1 MILLSRS
8 VSSQALG
15 TTSFMTYPFRKLL
28 LFCSLACF
36 ICGQALGGNPS
47 LELITPPVG
56 TRGDAFTVV
65 AKGASLKD
73 IRSVVFYEP
82 GVRCE
87 RIEATKDEEARLH
100 MVADARCSL
109 GPHAFRL
116 LGDNGFSELR
126 TLTISPFPTVQE
138 DKDAEEQ
145 LVAPNRTVL
154 GTLESDDVD
163 SFQIRA
169 KAGERISAEA
179 VGVRLGISLLDTTL
193 TLRDPF
199 GHVLK
204 RVDDT
209 PMLNQDPSF
218 SVLAP
223 VDGMY
228 TIEITSA
235 GANADA
241 DSQYALHIGNF
252 PRPYSVF
259 PLGVKAGTETD
270 ITFTS
275 SDIEQ
280 ADSFRKRMSF
290 DSGLIGTRF
299 IELKEGDKICPSP
312 IPFRVSTYDQFCD
325 EAALSQTFVGSGVV
339 PVLTETAKYSL
350 TVPVAVHGVVREVGE
365 IDKFRFR
372 AHQDS
377 TVSLE
382 VFASRLGS
390 LLDAVVEVR
399 DQNDRVVIS
408 GDDFDSHDTRLV
420 FETKADDTY
429 VVSIRDK
436 RKNSGAA
443 YSYCVEVAPLHTSI
457 TTFLPRRNKLSQ
469 AGQTI
474 AIPKGNRTLAFLGL
488 HRDRLNGEASLMFE
502 GLLNGVIV
510 DCPRV
515 ADSAFVV
522 PAVFTADASSPL
534 SGSLVQVNAS
544 LQPVGSKTT
553 KVTGG
558 FEQIVDLV
566 NGPADAIYQL
576 TRVDRLAVAT
586 VDTVPYSIE
595 LVRPTLPLSADGTL
609 DITIEVKREPGFDAP
624 IDITLPLLPDWVDC
638 QAKTRIPANKASGT
652 ITLRANRAAKAGD
665 WPLVAEGVAGL
676 VESSP
681 ETGTNANATG
691 MGMGMGMRSR
701 RRVTVSLT
709 NVCTSL
715 HSLTVCDSPAHGTID
730 SVSAERGSSVELVCR
745 LDLRDSIPENLVATL
760 EDLPNRVHV
769 ESIQV
774 KRTDNLVK
782 FHLNIEDDAPIG
794 TVDSV
799 VCRLSGTL
807 DNQHVSYCVARNTKL
822 IIAAPGASQKDESG
836 RPLSRLEALRL
847 RKNKQGS

>member
-1 MILLSRS
+1 MILFRNLI
-8 VSSQALG
+8 
-15 TTSFMTYPFRKLL
+15 SFCT
-28 LFCSLACF
+28 LACC
-36 ICGQALGGNPS
+36 ICGQSLGGNPS
-47 LELITPPVG
+47 LEWITPSVG
-56 TRGDAFTVV
+56 TRGEAFTVV

-73 IRSVVFYEP
+73 IRSMVFYEP

-87 RIEATKDEEARLH
+87 RVEKTKDEEATLH
-100 MVADARCSL
+100 MVADARCNL

-138 DKDAEEQ
+138 DKEAEKQ
-145 LVAPNRTVL
+145 LVDPNCTVL

-169 KAGERISAEA
+169 KSGERISAEA

-193 TLRDPF
+193 TLRDPS

-259 PLGVKAGTETD
+259 PLGVKAGTKTD

-275 SDIEQ
+275 SDTDQ
-280 ADSFRKRMSF
+280 SDSFRKRMSF
-290 DSGLIGTRF
+290 DSGLLGTRF

-312 IPFRVSTYDQFCD
+312 IPFRVSTYDQVCD
-325 EAALSQTFVGSGVV
+325 EADMSQTVVGSGVV
-339 PVLTETAKYSL
+339 PIPKGAAKHSL
-350 TVPVAVHGVVREVGE
+350 MVPMAVHGVVRELNE
-365 IDKFRFR
+365 IDTFRFGV
-372 AHQDS
+372 HQS
-377 TVSLE
+377 GTVSME

-399 DQNDRVVIS
+399 DQNDRVVSS

-420 FETKADDTY
+420 FETKAEESY
-429 VVSIRDK
+429 SVSIRDK
-436 RKNSGAA
+436 RNHFGAN
-443 YSYCVEVAPLHTSI
+443 YCYCVEVAPLQTSI

-474 AIPKGNRTLAFLGL
+474 AVPKGNRTLAFMGVR
-488 HRDRLNGEASLMFE
+488 RDRLDGRVKLTFE
-502 GLLNGVIV
+502 GLSNGVSV
-510 DCPRV
+510 DCPCV
-515 ADSAFVV
+515 ANSSFLV
-522 PAVFTADASSPL
+522 PAVFAADASTPI
-534 SGSLVQVNAS
+534 SGSLVAVNAS
-544 LQPVGSKTT
+544 LQSGQSGTT
-553 KVTGG
+553 TATGG

-576 TRVDRLAVAT
+576 TSVNRLAVAT

-595 LVRPTLPLSADGTL
+595 LVRPTLPLSADGSL
-609 DITIEVKREPGFDAP
+609 DITIEVKRETGFDAP

-652 ITLRANRAAKAGD
+652 VTLRANRAAKAGE

-676 VESSP
+676 VESSA
-681 ETGTNANATG
+681 ETGTNATVIG

-701 RRVTVSLT
+701 RRATVSLT

-715 HSLTVCDSPAHGTID
+715 HTLAVCDSPAHGSID
-730 SVSAERGSSVELVCR
+730 TVSAERGTLVELTCR
-745 LDLRDSIPENLVATL
+745 LDLGDSVPETLVATL
-760 EDLPNRVHV
+760 EDLPNRVHG
-769 ESIQV
+769 ESVQV
-774 KRTDNLVK
+774 RRTDKTVK
-782 FHLNIEDDAPIG
+782 FQLQIEDDAPIG
-794 TVDSV
+794 SFDSV
-799 VCRLSGTL
+799 VCRLSGAL
-807 DNQHVSYCVARNTKL
+807 DNQNVSYCVARNTRL
-822 IIAAPGASQKDESG
+822 IIAAPGASQKDEFG